1 MQRTVTVAGLHLPS
15 RRRHAQRRKL
25 EEPVSDQPLP
35 SKLGKYEVVR
45 ELDRGAMGI
54 VYLGHDPFVDRPVA
68 IKVALDE
75 ALANP
80 DTGASY
86 RRMFFNEAHAAGRL
100 RHPNIIGIYDAG
112 VDAETCYIVM
122 EYVPGGATLR
132 DHTRAENLLP
142 LPVVV
147 EIIYK
152 CARALDYAHRQGV
165 VHRDI
170 KPSNILLTAE
180 HDVKLGD
187 FSIAHINKLDGTET
201 MPMGMAGSPRYMSP
215 EQVNEDYITHHTD
228 IFSLG
233 LVAYEL
239 LTGRHAFP
247 ADSFSRLVQKILYEQ
262 PVPLRDLR
270 PDLPASLVSVIEKS
284 LHKDREQRWA
294 SGFDM
299 AAALNEAFSELL
311 EQPTRDISDQER
323 YESIARLDFFQGFP
337 TQELW
342 EIVRAASWLEF
353 ADGET
358 IIVEGDLDD
367 SFYVITG
374 GAVVVRKLNRILR
387 ELSAG
392 DCFGE
397 MGYLARIKRTAT
409 ILSRGQTSLLKL
421 NAGVIN
427 QVSLNC
433 QVRFLKV
440 FLRTLIHR
448 LSVTTER
455 MAKDPAPD

>member
-1 MQRTVTVAGLHLPS
+1 
-15 RRRHAQRRKL
+15 
-25 EEPVSDQPLP
+25 
-35 SKLGKYEVVR
+35 
-45 ELDRGAMGI
+45 
-54 VYLGHDPFVDRPVA
+54 
-68 IKVALDE
+68 
-75 ALANP
+75 
-80 DTGASY
+80 
-86 RRMFFNEAHAAGRL
+86 
-100 RHPNIIGIYDAG
+100 
-112 VDAETCYIVM
+112 
-122 EYVPGGATLR
+122 
-132 DHTRAENLLP
+132 
-142 LPVVV
+142 VVV